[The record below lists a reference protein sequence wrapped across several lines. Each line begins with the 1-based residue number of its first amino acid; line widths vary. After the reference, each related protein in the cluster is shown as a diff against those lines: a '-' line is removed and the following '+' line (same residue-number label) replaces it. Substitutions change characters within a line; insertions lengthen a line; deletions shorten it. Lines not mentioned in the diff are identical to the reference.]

1 MTKPLTVSLKR
12 PNHTQFNIEELSTE
26 KKVQATALPHNN
38 GEICRWS
45 LLWMSS
51 FGGVAFCKH
60 PKCRHKM
67 QQHPQKLDIQSKCN
81 HVQLTFGYV
90 YVCVYMVMDHATA
103 SFYILHN
110 KIQTTLESGRMM
122 MMISIT
128 HYLVNYAI
136 KFNQETSSCPLL
148 FVFKTPTTTM
158 HRESPP
164 RVVHGNLKISRAKR
178 WRKLLPDGKEPQKTH
193 RNRSKLTSQNL
204 FQMEISYNKKKNP
217 RSDMQ
222 QKEDKASREEEAKMQ
237 ISCSFFF

>member
-1 MTKPLTVSLKR
+1 LKR

-26 KKVQATALPHNN
+26 KKVQGTASPHNN

-67 QQHPQKLDIQSKCN
+67 QQHPKNLTSRVNVVMYNSLLDMYMCA
-81 HVQLTFGYV
+81 
-90 YVCVYMVMDHATA
+90 CVYMVMDPATA
-103 SFYILHN
+103 SFFKELQHCFYILHN
-110 KIQTTLESGRMM
+110 KIQTSLESDRM

-148 FVFKTPTTTM
+148 FVFKT
-158 HRESPP
+158 
-164 RVVHGNLKISRAKR
+164 
-178 WRKLLPDGKEPQKTH
+178 
-193 RNRSKLTSQNL
+193 
-204 FQMEISYNKKKNP
+204 
-217 RSDMQ
+217 Q
-222 QKEDKASREEEAKMQ
+222 QQLCIENHPEG
-237 ISCSFFF
+237 

>member
-26 KKVQATALPHNN
+26 KKVQAMALPHNN
-38 GEICRWS
+38 REMCRWS

-67 QQHPQKLDIQSKCN
+67 QHPQKLDIQSKCS
-81 HVQLTFGYV
+81 HVQLTFGHV
-90 YVCVYMVMDHATA
+90 YVCVYMVMDPATA
-103 SFYILHN
+103 SFFKELQHCFYILHN
-110 KIQTTLESGRMM
+110 KIQTTLESGRIM

-148 FVFKTPTTTM
+148 
-158 HRESPP
+158 
-164 RVVHGNLKISRAKR
+164 LY
-178 WRKLLPDGKEPQKTH
+178 
-193 RNRSKLTSQNL
+193 SKPSN
-204 FQMEISYNKKKNP
+204 NH
-217 RSDMQ
+217 
-222 QKEDKASREEEAKMQ
+222 A
-237 ISCSFFF
+237 